1 MSSQRP
7 RFWTSYA
14 MFVATAFLTAGVVA
28 GLGYIPTVRIAGE
41 EAVLSMIVGCGIT
54 WVSSCIGAA
63 PLAMAASGDS
73 SQAASSI
80 LLSTGLRFLV
90 VLLLVAPLAL
100 SGWLDRNVMVFWVGI
115 SYLLMLLVDSA
126 FAIRIIKRVN
136 ESNG

>member
-1 MSSQRP
+1 MKPQSGT
-7 RFWTSYA
+7 FWTSYA
-14 MFVATAFLTAGVVA
+14 MFVGIAFLVA
-28 GLGYIPTVRIAGE
+28 GAIAGIGYVPTVRIAGDG
-41 EAVLSMIVGCGIT
+41 AVLSMVVGCGIT
-54 WVSSCIGAA
+54 WVSSCVGAA

-100 SGWLDRNVMVFWVGI
+100 SGWLERNVMVFWVAI

-126 FAIRIIKRVN
+126 FAIRIMKRIN
-136 ESNG
+136 EPND